1 MRLPRKNEEM
11 KTTFEQFP
19 TCLETRLEDLLRARE
34 HLLEEV
40 GSSPNDDG
48 ATGTNPDKWSV
59 AEIVYHLHLAEKG
72 TLARLKRALESPGQ
86 GAAADEKVL
95 REEWERLRTVV
106 GTRAVKVKAP
116 PRVAPTNAPQRSE
129 AVALIH
135 QSRQELLATLH
146 TVSYKDLLCVS
157 MPHPFAALGVL
168 TGAGWLSAT
177 AFHDLRHAEQIRE
190 MKQS

>member
-1 MRLPRKNEEM
+1 M

-19 TCLETRLEDLLRARE
+19 TCLEARLEDLRRARG
-34 HLLEEV
+34 HLLQEAE
-40 GSSPNDDG
+40 SAPMDDE

-59 AEIVYHLHLAEKG
+59 AEIVFHLHLAEKG
-72 TLARLKRALESPGQ
+72 TLAGLKRALESPAQ

-95 REEWERLRTVV
+95 REEWERLRNLV

-116 PRVAPTNAPQRSE
+116 PRIAPTNAPQRSE
-129 AVALIH
+129 AIALIH
-135 QSRQELLATLH
+135 QSRQELLATLQ
-146 TVSYKDLLCVS
+146 TISYKDLLCVS
-157 MPHPFAALGVL
+157 MAHPFEPIGVL

-177 AFHDLRHAEQIRE
+177 AFHDLRHAGQIRE

>member
-1 MRLPRKNEEM
+1 MKDPEM
-11 KTTFEQFP
+11 IINIDQFP
-19 TCLETRLEDLLRARE
+19 ASLEARLEELRRARE
-34 HLLEEV
+34 HLLQEV

-48 ATGTNPDKWSV
+48 ATGRNPDKWSV

-116 PRVAPTNAPQRSE
+116 PRIAPTNAPQRSE
-129 AVALIH
+129 AIALIR
-135 QSRQELLATLH
+135 QSRQDLLATLQ

-157 MPHPFAALGVL
+157 MPHPFEPIGVL

-177 AFHDLRHAEQIRE
+177 AFHDLRHADQIRE